1 MFPEDKDTPRA
12 TNWDRATLNE
22 KRTTMLIWEA
32 DDAELQLLIDTCD
45 EFTLQAARKMT
56 VGELRARFQRPAW

>member
-1 MFPEDKDTPRA
+1 MTDDDSGNS
-12 TNWDRATLNE
+12 NWDRATLNE

-45 EFTLQAARKMT
+45 EFEAQTGRT
-56 VGELRARFQRPAW
+56 ITPTELRARFKRPGA